1 METVLVAV
9 VSGGVGIAG
18 AVLGTYVAWKLRL
31 KDERRASCVR
41 FLSVSQRATN
51 HFLSLISGRDLIR
64 RRLDFYRLL
73 DQVTDAQSELLVA
86 ASPRVLEAADRINDL
101 VMDMVPRVTEALTR
115 ARPWRIVNLSESPP
129 MQRLLDEWG
138 RARVDFVAAVDREL
152 PARGP
157 LTRRRTRRAQKRR
170 GKLAEAD

>member
-1 METVLVAV
+1 METGIIAV

-18 AVLGTYVAWKLRL
+18 AVLGTYVAWRLRL
-31 KDERRASCVR
+31 KDERRAACVR

-101 VMDMVPRVTEALTR
+101 
-115 ARPWRIVNLSESPP
+115 
-129 MQRLLDEWG
+129 
-138 RARVDFVAAVDREL
+138 
-152 PARGP
+152 
-157 LTRRRTRRAQKRR
+157 
-170 GKLAEAD
+170 